1 MTTPA
6 IRNTLSG
13 RVHLDSGRR
22 RWFTRRLVA
31 GVAFGICGRD
41 VEHWE
46 PATWEQADTK
56 HRCRVCGKR
65 GPIEGATEQGP
76 IEEEA

>member
-6 IRNTLSG
+6 IRNTNNG

-22 RWFTRRLVA
+22 SRYLGSAAVVGA
-31 GVAFGICGRD
+31 CGRD
-41 VEHWE
+41 VEKWE
-46 PATWEQADTK
+46 PATWEDSAPAD
-56 HRCRVCGKR
+56 RCGMCARR
-65 GPIEGATEQGP
+65 APIEGAGQQGP